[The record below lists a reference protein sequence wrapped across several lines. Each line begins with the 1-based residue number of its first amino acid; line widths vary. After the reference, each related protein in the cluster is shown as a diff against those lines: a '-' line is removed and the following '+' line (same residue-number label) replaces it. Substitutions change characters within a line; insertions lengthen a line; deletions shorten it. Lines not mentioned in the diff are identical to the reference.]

1 MQQDPKSNKQVRLA
15 GKDIQRKNQFKIV
28 EYYDIKQNY
37 NKMTAE
43 VETYLAML
51 QEDEQ
56 FKEIEDNLVWLLEH
70 QGVTEE
76 QKLNYAA
83 RIH

>member
-1 MQQDPKSNKQVRLA
+1 
-15 GKDIQRKNQFKIV
+15 
-28 EYYDIKQNY
+28 
-37 NKMTAE
+37 MTAE
-43 VETYLAML
+43 VETYLTML

-56 FKEIEDNLVWLLEH
+56 FKEIETNLVWLLEH